1 MTEPVR
7 WKQEKEVAARRI
19 DDQVVLVN
27 LRTNHIYSLNAT
39 GSRAWE
45 LLNVA
50 RSRDELVAALG
61 EEFEVDQGTLERET
75 DELLASLEEAKLVTA
90 GGD

>member
-1 MTEPVR
+1 MSEPVR
-7 WKQEKEVAARRI
+7 WQQEKEVAARRI

-27 LRTNHIYSLNAT
+27 LQTNHIYSLNAT
-39 GSRAWE
+39 GSRVWE
-45 LLNVA
+45 LLDVA
-50 RSRDELVAALG
+50 RSRDELVAALR
-61 EEFEVDQGTLERET
+61 EEFEVDEGTLERET